1 MLYLG
6 RGGGWDMLFLKSTTY
21 LLVVVND
28 ALILFVL
35 IVALILYAHSTPPLS
50 TPRHQVYTIYT
61 PLYTPCLHR
70 VQFNVGAV
78 LPLRPLPALTAAQ
91 NDVAFHPIQN
101 GADQSKHQ
109 TERAPPRLQ

>member
-1 MLYLG
+1 MHDVANVERQMLYLG

-50 TPRHQVYTIYT
+50 LHLHPSLHS
-61 PLYTPCLHR
+61 LYTSLRSLHR
-70 VQFNVGAV
+70 VQFNISAI
-78 LPLRPLPALTAAQ
+78 LPLPPLPAFTAAQ
-91 NDVAFHPIQN
+91 NNVAFHPIQN
-101 GADQSKHQ
+101 GADQSKH
-109 TERAPPRLQ
+109 